1 MAAAMGAAQ
10 KYDLYS
16 HEFRTTTHETYA
28 RMRAESPVHLQP
40 GLDGET
46 PIWFVT
52 RYDDVVA
59 LLTDNERFVLDPAL
73 ALTPEELAVRLA
85 DGVVPDPRV
94 NENLLSKDGDD
105 HRRLRRLVTKA
116 FTPRMVEQLRP
127 RIREI
132 ADELVDRVADRG
144 HMELV
149 DDFAFPLPIRVIAEL
164 LGIPVE
170 DQDRFREWSN
180 TFVLP
185 PVTPELQEQA
195 VRHTQEF
202 VEYLDALFAERRAE
216 PTDDLVSALVRAED
230 EGDHLSENELYS
242 MVVLLVVAGHETTV
256 SLITNAVH
264 ALLTHPD
271 QLARLGADHAL
282 VPTAVDEL
290 LRFDSPV
297 ERTITRWVT
306 TDCELGGRHL
316 RRGDL
321 VIAVV
326 GSANRDAEQFADA
339 DSLDLGRADNKHVGF
354 GRGPHYCLG
363 APLARLETEIALAT
377 LVDRLPGLRL
387 AIAEDDLYWRPI
399 PLFRSLASLPVAW
412 DTQAGVLGRDG

>member
-1 MAAAMGAAQ
+1 MAAVMGAART
-10 KYDLYS
+10 YDLYS
-16 HEFRTTTHETYA
+16 HDFRVSTHETYA
-28 RMRAESPVHLQP
+28 HMRAESPVHLQP

-73 ALTPEELAVRLA
+73 ALTPEELAARLG
-85 DGVVPDPRV
+85 DGIAPDPRV

-116 FTPRMVEQLRP
+116 FTPRIVEQLRP
-127 RIREI
+127 RIQEI
-132 ADELVDRVADRG
+132 ADELIDGVADRG
-144 HMELV
+144 CMELV

-202 VEYLDALFAERRAE
+202 VEYLAVLFAQRREE

-242 MVVLLVVAGHETTV
+242 MVVLLIVAGHETTV

-264 ALLTHPD
+264 ALLTHPE
-271 QLARLGADHAL
+271 QLARLRSDRSL
-282 VPTAVDEL
+282 VATAVDEL
-290 LRFDSPV
+290 LRYDSPV
-297 ERTITRWVT
+297 ERAITRWVAA
-306 TDCELGGRHL
+306 DGDLGGRQL

-321 VIAVV
+321 VVAVV
-326 GSANRDAEQFADA
+326 GSANRDEDQFADA
-339 DSLDLGRADNKHVGF
+339 DVLDLGRAANKHVGF
-354 GRGPHYCLG
+354 GRGPHFCLG
-363 APLARLETEIALAT
+363 APLARLEAEIALTT

-387 AIAEDDLYWRPI
+387 AIDEDDLYWRPI
-399 PLFRSLASLPVAW
+399 PIFRSLASLPVAW
-412 DTQAGVLGRDG
+412 DA